1 MGRVPPPRRGVRP
14 KSLPDPDPVAKPE
27 AGGSLGKSLL
37 RLMVLLRTGMGLP
50 KRLLGRLNTALERRL
65 PEQRLFLRSDTETRF
80 IRLKPTT
87 QAVALAGTS
96 IVLAWSIVATA
107 ILLMDSIG
115 SGGAREQAR
124 REQAMYENRLD
135 SLSRERDQRAEEAT
149 AAQERFA
156 LALEQVSDMQ
166 SRLLASEERR
176 KELET
181 GIGVI
186 QTTLRRTMT
195 ERDSARAQ
203 SAELTAQLT
212 GTGTELAKGGTSAED
227 VSETLDFL
235 TAALGRTAGERDE
248 MARTAFDAAAAADE
262 IAYEKKLL
270 EERHDEIFTQLE
282 EAVTVSM
289 APLDKMFTS
298 AGLDPDDL
306 LAQVKRGYS
315 GQGGPLG
322 PLMPPVMNGDDP
334 DSGRAAKILE
344 GLDRMNLYRLAVEK
358 APFAMPLKTSFR
370 YTSGFGRRWGR
381 MHEGVDMAGS
391 VGSPVYSTG
400 DGTVVWAG
408 WQNGYGNLIRI
419 KHDFGL
425 ETRYGHLSKIR
436 VSVGQ
441 KVSRGDRIGDM
452 GNTGRS
458 TGPHLHYEVRTNGSA
473 VNPMTFIKA
482 ANNVF

>member
-1 MGRVPPPRRGVRP
+1 M
-14 KSLPDPDPVAKPE
+14 S
-27 AGGSLGKSLL
+27 
-37 RLMVLLRTGMGLP
+37 
-50 KRLLGRLNTALERRL
+50 RLNAALERRL

-80 IRLKPTT
+80 IRLKPAT

-96 IVLAWSIVATA
+96 VVLAWTIVASA

-115 SGGAREQAR
+115 SGGGRQQVQREQA
-124 REQAMYENRLD
+124 AYEGRLD
-135 SLSRERDQRAEEAT
+135 VLSRERDLRAEEAT

-156 LALEQVSDMQ
+156 VALEQVSAMQ
-166 SRLLASEERR
+166 SKLLASEERR

-186 QTTLRRTMT
+186 QATLRRTMT
-195 ERDSARAQ
+195 ERDTARATT
-203 SAELTAQLT
+203 AELTAAAA
-212 GTGTELAKGGTSAED
+212 GTGGNLPKGGTSAED
-227 VSETLDFL
+227 VSETLGFV
-235 TAALGRTAGERDE
+235 TAALGRTASERD
-248 MARTAFDAAAAADE
+248 AIAKTAQDAISAADDM
-262 IAYEKKLL
+262 AYEKKLL

-315 GQGGPLG
+315 GQGGPVG
-322 PLMPPVMNGDDP
+322 PLLPPMVAGGDP
-334 DSGRAAKILE
+334 DGARAARILE
-344 GLDRMNLYRLAVEK
+344 GLDRMNLYRIAVEK

-370 YTSGFGRRWGR
+370 YTSGYGVRWGR
-381 MHEGVDMAGS
+381 MHEGIDMAGS
-391 VGSPVYSTG
+391 HGSPILATG
-400 DGTVVWAG
+400 DGTVVHAG
-408 WQNGYGNLIRI
+408 WENGYGNLVRI
-419 KHDFGL
+419 KHDFGM
-425 ETRYGHLSKIR
+425 ETRYGHMSKIR

-441 KVSRGDRIGDM
+441 KVSRGDKIGDM

-458 TGPHLHYEVRTNGSA
+458 TGTHLHYEVRTNGTA

>member
-1 MGRVPPPRRGVRP
+1 M
-14 KSLPDPDPVAKPE
+14 S
-27 AGGSLGKSLL
+27 
-37 RLMVLLRTGMGLP
+37 
-50 KRLLGRLNTALERRL
+50 RLNAALERRL

-80 IRLKPTT
+80 IRLKPAT

-96 IVLAWSIVATA
+96 VVLAWSIVASA

-115 SGGAREQAR
+115 SGGARQQAQRAQAAYEQ
-124 REQAMYENRLD
+124 RLD
-135 SLSRERDQRAEEAT
+135 ALSRERDLRAEEAT

-156 LALEQVSDMQ
+156 VALEQVSAMQ
-166 SRLLASEERR
+166 SKLLASEERR

-195 ERDSARAQ
+195 ERDGARTTA
-203 SAELTAQLT
+203 AELTAAAA
-212 GTGTELAKGGTSAED
+212 GTGANLPKGGTSAED
-227 VSETLDFL
+227 VSETLDFV
-235 TAALGRTAGERDE
+235 TAALGRTASERDA
-248 MARTAFDAAAAADE
+248 MARSASDAAAAADE

-282 EAVTVSM
+282 EAVTISM
-289 APLDKMFTS
+289 APLDKMFAS
-298 AGLDPDDL
+298 AGLDPDNL

-315 GQGGPLG
+315 GQGGPIG
-322 PLMPPVMNGDDP
+322 PLMPSIGAAGDP
-334 DSGRAAKILE
+334 DSARAANILE
-344 GLDRMNLYRLAVEK
+344 GLDRMNLYRIAVEK
-358 APFAMPLKTSFR
+358 APFAMPLKSSFR

-381 MHEGVDMAGS
+381 MHEGIDMAGS
-391 VGSPVYSTG
+391 MGSPIYSTG
-400 DGTVVWAG
+400 DGTVVFAG
-408 WQNGYGNLIRI
+408 VESGYGNLVRI

-436 VSVGQ
+436 VTVGQ

-458 TGPHLHYEVRTNGSA
+458 TGTHLHYEVRTNGSA

>member
-1 MGRVPPPRRGVRP
+1 M
-14 KSLPDPDPVAKPE
+14 S
-27 AGGSLGKSLL
+27 
-37 RLMVLLRTGMGLP
+37 
-50 KRLLGRLNTALERRL
+50 RLNAALERRL

-80 IRLKPTT
+80 IRLKPAT

-96 IVLAWSIVATA
+96 VVLAWSIVASA

-115 SGGAREQAR
+115 SGGARQQAQRAQAAYEQ
-124 REQAMYENRLD
+124 RLD
-135 SLSRERDQRAEEAT
+135 ALSRERDLRAEEAT

-156 LALEQVSDMQ
+156 VALEQVSAMQ
-166 SRLLASEERR
+166 SKLLASEERR

-195 ERDSARAQ
+195 ERDGARTTA
-203 SAELTAQLT
+203 AELTAAAA
-212 GTGTELAKGGTSAED
+212 GTGANLPKGGTSVED
-227 VSETLDFL
+227 VSETLDFV
-235 TAALGRTAGERDE
+235 TAALGRTATERDA
-248 MARTAFDAAAAADE
+248 MARSASDAAAAADE

-282 EAVTVSM
+282 EAVTISM
-289 APLDKMFTS
+289 APLDKMFAS
-298 AGLDPDDL
+298 AGLDPDNL

-315 GQGGPLG
+315 GQGGPIG
-322 PLMPPVMNGDDP
+322 PLMPSIGAGADP
-334 DSGRAAKILE
+334 DSARAANILE
-344 GLDRMNLYRLAVEK
+344 GLDRMNLYRIAVEK
-358 APFAMPLKTSFR
+358 APFAMPLKSSFR

-381 MHEGVDMAGS
+381 MHEGIDMAGS
-391 VGSPVYSTG
+391 MGSPIYSTG
-400 DGTVVWAG
+400 DGTVVFAG
-408 WQNGYGNLIRI
+408 VESGYGNLVRI

-436 VSVGQ
+436 VTVGQ

-458 TGPHLHYEVRTNGSA
+458 TGTHLHYEVRTNGSA

>member
-1 MGRVPPPRRGVRP
+1 M
-14 KSLPDPDPVAKPE
+14 S
-27 AGGSLGKSLL
+27 
-37 RLMVLLRTGMGLP
+37 
-50 KRLLGRLNTALERRL
+50 RLNAALERRL

-80 IRLKPTT
+80 IRLKPAT

-96 IVLAWSIVATA
+96 VVLAWSIVASA

-115 SGGAREQAR
+115 SGGARQQAQRAQAAYEQ
-124 REQAMYENRLD
+124 RLD
-135 SLSRERDQRAEEAT
+135 ALSRERDLRAEEAT

-156 LALEQVSDMQ
+156 VALEQVSAMQ
-166 SRLLASEERR
+166 SKLLASEERR

-195 ERDSARAQ
+195 ERDGARTTA
-203 SAELTAQLT
+203 AELTAAAA
-212 GTGTELAKGGTSAED
+212 GTGANLPKGGTSAED
-227 VSETLDFL
+227 VSETLDFV
-235 TAALGRTAGERDE
+235 TAALGRTASERDA
-248 MARTAFDAAAAADE
+248 MARSASDAAAAADE

-282 EAVTVSM
+282 EAVTISM
-289 APLDKMFTS
+289 APLDKMFAS
-298 AGLDPDDL
+298 AGLDPDNL

-315 GQGGPLG
+315 GQGGPIG
-322 PLMPPVMNGDDP
+322 PLMPSIGAGADP
-334 DSGRAAKILE
+334 DSARAANILE
-344 GLDRMNLYRLAVEK
+344 GLDRMNLYRIAVEK
-358 APFAMPLKTSFR
+358 APFAMPLKSSFR

-381 MHEGVDMAGS
+381 MHEGIDMAGS
-391 VGSPVYSTG
+391 MGSPIYSTG
-400 DGTVVWAG
+400 DGTVVFAG
-408 WQNGYGNLIRI
+408 VESGYGNLVRI

-436 VSVGQ
+436 VTVGQ

-458 TGPHLHYEVRTNGSA
+458 TGTHLHYEVRTNGSA